1 MTNDAFIVD
10 RKLGAVPVARLLDVR
25 ASLRGN
31 ATIGL
36 QLSVAGD
43 RPVLTGSETLQP
55 DTLYASE
62 KNQALRYYLPKYR
75 VSVGETGR
83 PAVELRFGEG
93 DAGEVG
99 RLTLTLTWTNPQA
112 VMLLAAGAEVRAM
125 DHIAALALR
134 YRVAVQADGTAIST
148 NVSAGEQTVPLQPL
162 QQFGSQLAR
171 STTIFTDKAQFDA
184 VYQAL
189 KEPDHGATLEV
200 QIMAHVGVR
209 TWRQVLVG
217 RPAFKDQATVL
228 KNRGVLFTQMLHK
241 ESLATMRTGP
251 ASSAAR
257 VKLTAPPPAV
267 TTRVEATRVDLAR
280 PEPARRMAPAV
291 AAREARMQ
299 VVAPGVAARPMAARV
314 PTADTPPTRRADLG
328 TTDTATP
335 AERVVPA
342 HVGIHAVA
350 AQPQVSSATLAR
362 LNTPKLSQAVSRS
375 DLKIAGR
382 RAVPIN
388 LALDTEQVPAIIEC
402 DLENTQ
408 LLPFG
413 FDPSE
418 NPHVLAVDDFRSGG
432 IHLLLE
438 RTLIKPDLSKCV
450 VYQDNL
456 MRDVVHIVPSG
467 FRLDRDATAP
477 FLPAISFL
485 ASEFSTTDN
494 DQEAEVLF
502 RVAAVYRLEP
512 WFDPDVVEL
521 ARAQIAAE
529 GLVARF
535 TTAVSHDATLSLNLD
550 LLGDEQ
556 PQPRKAA
563 TVDPAT
569 GVTDTLD
576 LDHNTFVRLW
586 RERLANPAGGGVRG
600 QVDYKLFDGSQA
612 RVPVLLSLWETSA
625 ELFNVAFVGPVSGH
639 PGRYRVLVRNR
650 VESPARITGLPGE
663 IVVGKLARAA
673 DPAAILGQILQPE
686 ETRQIDYD
694 LDATAGP
701 IVLFEPTVLGQ
712 AEANL
717 PALLK
722 LLMVTPGY
730 TALGF
735 SLTVKAAAGAF
746 VPPVG
751 GAEPLT
757 GLLVEFDDGTRAN
770 LSNTEPAE
778 VTLVGRLTDQILGTA
793 DDSQRYF
800 YRVTNL
806 HASGEGARTSW
817 REGHGTSALEVGT
830 AVVTLDF

>member
-1 MTNDAFIVD
+1 MANDVFIVD

-25 ASLRGN
+25 TSLRAN

-36 QLSVAGD
+36 QVSVAGD

-62 KNQALRYYLPKYR
+62 KNQGLRYYLPKYR
-75 VSVGETGR
+75 VSAGETGR
-83 PAVELRFGEG
+83 PAVELRFGAG
-93 DAGEVG
+93 DANEVG

-112 VMLLAAGAEVRAM
+112 VMLLAAGVEVRVM
-125 DHIAALALR
+125 DHIAALVLR
-134 YRVAVQADGTAIST
+134 YRVAIRADGTAIST

-162 QQFGSQLAR
+162 QQLGNQLAR
-171 STTIFTDKAQFDA
+171 STTIFTDKAHFDA
-184 VYQAL
+184 VYQAMR
-189 KEPDHGATLEV
+189 EPAQGATLEV
-200 QIMAHVGVR
+200 RIAAHVSVR

-217 RPAFKDQATVL
+217 RPAITDQATVL
-228 KNRGVLFTQMLHK
+228 ENRGVLFTQMLHK
-241 ESLATMRTGP
+241 ESLATMRQAP
-251 ASSAAR
+251 AAGTAR
-257 VKLTAPPPAV
+257 VTLTAPPPEV
-267 TTRVEATRVDLAR
+267 TIRVEATRVDLAG
-280 PEPARRMAPAV
+280 PEPARQMAPAV

-299 VVAPGVAARPMAARV
+299 VVAPGVAARPMAAGPSV
-314 PTADTPPTRRADLG
+314 AS
-328 TTDTATP
+328 P
-335 AERVVPA
+335 AAAAPMAVHVVPA
-342 HVGIHAVA
+342 PAGIRVVS
-350 AQPQVSSATLAR
+350 AQPQMTTATLAR
-362 LNTPKLSQAVSRS
+362 LNTPKLSQAVSMS

-388 LALDTEQVPAIIEC
+388 LALDTEQVPAIIES

-408 LLPFG
+408 TLPFG
-413 FDPSE
+413 FDPGKAE
-418 NPHVLAVDDFRSGG
+418 NGGVFAVEGFDSGG
-432 IHLLLE
+432 IHLLLK
-438 RTLIKPDLSKCV
+438 RTLIKPDGSQRF

-456 MRDVVHIVPSG
+456 MRDVVHITPDG

-485 ASEFSTTDN
+485 AGEFSTTDN
-494 DQEAEVLF
+494 DREAEVLF
-502 RVAAVYRLEP
+502 RVTAVYRLEP
-512 WFDPDVVEL
+512 WLDPDVVEL
-521 ARAQIAAE
+521 ARAAIAAE

-535 TTAVSHDATLSLNLD
+535 TTAVPHDATLSLDLD
-550 LLGDEQ
+550 LLGNEQ
-556 PQPRKAA
+556 RRKTA

-569 GVTDTLD
+569 GITDTLD

-586 RERLANPAGGGVRG
+586 RERLANPAGGGVSG

-612 RVPVLLSLWETSA
+612 QVPVQLSLWETSA
-625 ELFNVAFVGPVSGH
+625 ELFSVAFVGPVSGH

-663 IVVGKLARAA
+663 VVAEKLAQAV
-673 DPAAILGQILQPE
+673 DPTSIIGQILKPE
-686 ETRQIDYD
+686 ETCQVDYD

-701 IVLFEPTVLGQ
+701 IVAFEPTVLGQ
-712 AEANL
+712 AEPNL

-722 LLMVTPGY
+722 LLMATPGY

-746 VPPVG
+746 VPPVS

-770 LSNTEPAE
+770 LSPIAEQVE
-778 VTLVGRLTDQILGTA
+778 VTLVGRLTDQILGTT

-817 REGHGTSALEVGT
+817 LEGHGTSALEVGT
-830 AVVTLDF
+830 AVVRLDF